1 MLKSPTFDRM
11 KREIRKTA
19 DGSPTLYLP
28 ELDEHYHSTH
38 GAVQE
43 AKHVFI
49 ENGLN
54 SFSYKNELAIL
65 EVGFGCGLNALL
77 TCLEVQLNDSKNITY
92 VGIESNPLSDEEQK
106 LMNFSEQITDK
117 NYHSLFG
124 EIQSA
129 KWNELTQIS
138 ANFQL
143 LKIESKIEEFDF
155 SAHTFDLIYYDA
167 FGPRAQIEMWLRPI
181 FEPLY
186 DALNTNGM
194 LVTYCAQ
201 GQFKRNLKEIGFI
214 VEAKPGPPGKR
225 EMTIA
230 KKKL

>member
-1 MLKSPTFDRM
+1 MLKSYTFDEM
-11 KREIRKTA
+11 KREIRITK

-49 ENGLN
+49 ENGLRSLYN
-54 SFSYKNELAIL
+54 KSELTIL

-77 TCLEVQLNDSKNITY
+77 TCLEVQLNYSISIKY
-92 VGIESNPLSDEEQK
+92 VGIESMPINEEDNKKMDFSKQINNSNYSNLYEKIIVANWNETTQITSNFLLQK
-106 LMNFSEQITDK
+106 LKYKLQD
-117 NYHSLFG
+117 
-124 EIQSA
+124 
-129 KWNELTQIS
+129 
-138 ANFQL
+138 
-143 LKIESKIEEFDF
+143 FDL
-155 SAHTFDLIYYDA
+155 STYSFDLIYYDA
-167 FGPRAQIEMWLRPI
+167 FGPRAQSEMWEKSI

-186 DALNTNGM
+186 TVLSSNGM

-201 GQFKRNLKEIGFI
+201 GQFKRNLKEIGFL
-214 VEAKPGPPGKR
+214 VESRPGPPGKR

-230 KKKL
+230 KKF